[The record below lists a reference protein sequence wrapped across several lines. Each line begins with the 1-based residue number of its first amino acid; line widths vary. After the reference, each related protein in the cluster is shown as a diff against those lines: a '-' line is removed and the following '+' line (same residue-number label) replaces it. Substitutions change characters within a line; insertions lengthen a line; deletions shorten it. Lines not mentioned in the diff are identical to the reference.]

1 MNTMTTATVS
11 THGEYRVTASDH
23 APDLLLPQKLG
34 VWLWRPMLVM
44 AIMAFPIAFILGAIR
59 ADLVADSATVNDA
72 ADAAALGQFVPA
84 IMFLGFASVFAA
96 IVFAIG
102 RILGVLRT
110 GGGQVQETSGRQVI
124 TLSMPMTAKGMLL
137 FMMMAMMM
145 LLFAVVTHIVL
156 GIIVHDAVQD
166 ADLRTIG
173 SVESWATWIEGLR
186 RFGAAVY
193 LVSISLGLATIIQ
206 VLRFQSARVRELP
219 GEQAKS

>member
-1 MNTMTTATVS
+1 MATATIS
-11 THGEYRVTASDH
+11 KHGEYDVTLSDRV
-23 APDLLLPQKLG
+23 PDLLLPQKLG
-34 VWLWRPMLVM
+34 TKLWKPMLVM
-44 AIMAFPIAFILGAIR
+44 GIMAFPIAFILGAIR
-59 ADLVADSATVNDA
+59 ADLVATGTTTSDA
-72 ADAAALGQFVPA
+72 ANAAALGHYVPA

-124 TLSMPMTAKGMLL
+124 SLSMPMTAKAMLML
-137 FMMMAMMM
+137 MMMAMMM
-145 LLFAVVTHIVL
+145 LLFAVVAHVVL
-156 GIIVHDAVQD
+156 GFVVNDAVQD
-166 ADLRTIG
+166 GDLRTIA

-193 LVSISLGLATIIQ
+193 LASISLGLATIIQ
-206 VLRFQSARVRELP
+206 VLRFQSARIRELP